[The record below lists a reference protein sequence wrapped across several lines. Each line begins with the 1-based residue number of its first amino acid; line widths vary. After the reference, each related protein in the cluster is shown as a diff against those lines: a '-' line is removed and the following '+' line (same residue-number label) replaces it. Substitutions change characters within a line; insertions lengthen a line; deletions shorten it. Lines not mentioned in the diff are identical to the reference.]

1 MGGAPHTPMC
11 DRRLPCV
18 DLNGIPHLAA
28 VAQPL
33 VVEFIDERFTV
44 ATDDVLTF
52 GRRAELVI
60 DGDNQ
65 YMHRIVG
72 SFVMHRDTWWLR
84 NDGTAIELVVATS
97 EGRRSQVP
105 PGTAEPLL
113 GPSGVVQF
121 AAGVARYELTYV
133 LSEIDDLPGPGSFDS
148 NATATQQF
156 GIIRLNAEQRLL
168 LAALAERRLVDPL
181 APAAAMPPNLS
192 VAHRLGWSPRKL
204 DRKLDYL
211 CRRLSEKGVP
221 GLRGEKGQ
229 EAVDRRERLVEHV
242 VSAGLIDGR
251 DLDALVLHEGS
262 VDRPT

>member
-1 MGGAPHTPMC
+1 MAEP
-11 DRRLPCV
+11 
-18 DLNGIPHLAA
+18 LA
-28 VAQPL
+28 
-33 VVEFIDERFTV
+33 VEFIDERFEV

-52 GRRAELVI
+52 GRRAELII
-60 DGDNQ
+60 DSDNQ

-84 NDGTAIELVVATS
+84 NDGTTIELVVATS

-133 LSEIDDLPGPGSFDS
+133 LSEIDDLPEPRSVDA
-148 NATATQQF
+148 NATATQPF
-156 GIIRLNAEQRLL
+156 GIIRLNVEQRLL
-168 LAALAERRLVDPL
+168 LAALAERRLADPL
-181 APAAAMPPNLS
+181 APFTAMPPNLS
-192 VAHRLGWSPRKL
+192 IAHRLGWSPRKL

-211 CRRLSEKGVP
+211 CRRLSERGVP

-242 VSAGLIDGR
+242 VGAGLVDGR
-251 DLDALVLHEGS
+251 DLDALLLHGGA
-262 VDRPT
+262 VDRLT